1 MPTELETAKSA
12 APATPEPAPKSE
24 EAPGLSHYRRTHR
37 RWRDN
42 AKKLIQLVR
51 DIHPPPEQQAL
62 RLRSVEQNIILPV
75 KTLLV
80 LIVSWYVF
88 APVASLDTTQG
99 RNRSRPPAAKP
110 AVTNRL
116 ETVLRPETPAPTSAV
131 PALRT
136 NAPGLPSVSP
146 VPSGRTPI
154 LPTENDPSSPSADSF
169 NEGYRALRWMLV
181 AYILINV
188 PAAFLLLRPKTVGL
202 RLRHIQGIILV
213 ISSLDAIF
221 VASLTYLTE
230 GFASIVFWLFPG
242 LILRNS
248 MSLPLARPQLLLNM
262 LTVLLYITAGT
273 LDLSNNYAV
282 TVDERIPERS
292 VVYHASGSG
301 PAEPFLL
308 RIALLILLTVCC
320 YGLQVLLE
328 KQRQTE
334 EDAHELT
341 TRQQQLD
348 VAARLAAQI
357 AHQIKNPLGIINTT
371 IYNLE
376 RSLRI
381 GKKGAAE
388 HQLEMIREEIARA
401 DQVITRLMGYAQ
413 LKEGRVEKLD
423 VVEEI
428 ERVLH
433 EVFPPAARYST
444 QIVREFSPD
453 LPSLW
458 MQRQHLGDIFSNILL
473 NAREA
478 LFGQGEI
485 RITAEVQPG
494 GDAVCVTIADN
505 GPGIPA
511 ERVNQIFQPYF
522 TTKDKGSGLGLA
534 IVKQNMSL
542 YGGTVRVESEPG
554 RGSRFLLNFPIRAL
568 TKIPQ

>member
-1 MPTELETAKSA
+1 MPTELEIAKSA

-42 AKKLIQLVR
+42 ARKLIELVR

-99 RNRSRPPAAKP
+99 RNRTR
-110 AVTNRL
+110 
-116 ETVLRPETPAPTSAV
+116 
-131 PALRT
+131 PALTKPVLTNGVPDTLAT
-136 NAPGLPSVSP
+136 NAPVPAKPPSLRVEVDP
-146 VPSGRTPI
+146 GAASG
-154 LPTENDPSSPSADSF
+154 DSF
-169 NEGYRALRWMLV
+169 NEGYRALRWLLV
-181 AYILINV
+181 VYILINV
-188 PAAFLLLRPKTVGL
+188 PAAFLLLRPKTLGL
-202 RLRHIQGIILV
+202 RLRHIQGVILV

-248 MSLPLARPQLLLNM
+248 MSLPLARPQLLLNL
-262 LTVLLYITAGT
+262 LTILLYVTAGT

-282 TVDERIPERS
+282 LPDERIPERS
-292 VVYHASGSG
+292 VVYHSSSSG

-308 RIALLILLTVCC
+308 RIALLMLLTVCC

-334 EDAHELT
+334 EDARELT

-371 IYNLE
+371 VYNLE

-381 GKKGAAE
+381 GKREAAE
-388 HQLEMIREEIARA
+388 HQLEMIREEINRA

-433 EVFPPAARYST
+433 EVFPPVAKYST
-444 QIVREFSPD
+444 QIVKQFGPD

-485 RITAEVQPG
+485 QISAEVQRN
-494 GDAVCVTIADN
+494 GDSLCVTIADN

-511 ERVNQIFQPYF
+511 ERANQVFQPYF

-554 RGSRFLLNFPIRAL
+554 HGSRFILIFPTRAL
-568 TKIPQ
+568 TKVPQ

>member
-1 MPTELETAKSA
+1 MA
-12 APATPEPAPKSE
+12 
-24 EAPGLSHYRRTHR
+24 GHRRTAR

-42 AKKLIQLVR
+42 ARKLIELIR
-51 DIHPPPEQQAL
+51 DTHPPPEQQAL
-62 RLRSVEQNIILPV
+62 RLKSVEQNIILPV
-75 KTLLV
+75 KALWV
-80 LIVSWYVF
+80 LIVCFYVF
-88 APVASLDTTQG
+88 APVANVDTTQG
-99 RNRSRPPAAKP
+99 RGRTRPPHSQSTNIIRATNVTGGGISSTNVGGQPPAETAA
-110 AVTNRL
+110 
-116 ETVLRPETPAPTSAV
+116 
-131 PALRT
+131 
-136 NAPGLPSVSP
+136 G
-146 VPSGRTPI
+146 SGD
-154 LPTENDPSSPSADSF
+154 LF
-169 NEGYRALRWMLV
+169 NEGYRALRWMLI

-188 PAAFLLLRPKTVGL
+188 PVAVLLLRRKSAGL
-202 RLRHIQGIILV
+202 RLRHVQNIILV

-230 GFASIVFWLFPG
+230 GFASIVYWLFPG

-248 MSLPLARPQLLLNM
+248 ISLPLARPQLLLNL
-262 LTVLLYITAGT
+262 LTVLLYVTAGT
-273 LDLSNNYAV
+273 LDLSNNYGPSSGDS
-282 TVDERIPERS
+282 TLERS
-292 VVYHASGSG
+292 VIYHSVGTS

-308 RIALLILLTVCC
+308 RIVLLLLLTACC

-334 EDAHELT
+334 EDARELM

-376 RSLRI
+376 RSLRV
-381 GKKGAAE
+381 GKKEAAE
-388 HQLEMIREEIARA
+388 HQLEMIREEINRA

-423 VVEEI
+423 AVEEL
-428 ERVLH
+428 ERVLK
-433 EVFPPAARYST
+433 EVFPVAAKYST
-444 QIVREFSPD
+444 QVIKEFGPE

-485 RITAEVQPG
+485 RIKAEVDG
-494 GDAVCVTIADN
+494 TGALCITISDN
-505 GPGIPA
+505 GPGIPP
-511 ERVNQIFQPYF
+511 ERLNQIFQPYF

-542 YGGTVRVESEPG
+542 YGGTVRVESEVG
-554 RGSRFLLNFPIRAL
+554 HGASFHLVFPTRAL
-568 TKIPQ
+568 NKVPQ